1 MITAPWPLGHEPRGR
16 KAVAASTRSG
26 GGHPVPGPVDAGAVP
41 KVSPLAALETRD
53 TSNLSRAPLLT
64 VPCNYLVETGPALEH
79 QTGHSCMMGRHWFD
93 MLGYLAGLVVLGKA
107 ILPPS
112 LNGVLNMVVVLAVL
126 GFVTSFAVSLSA
138 ELSTAFCGGDGKA
151 PGIHARA
158 WCLGPY
164 LLAPSFPMHPE
175 APQDCLPLLCV

>member
-1 MITAPWPLGHEPRGR
+1 MSREAGRRSLLLRGQ
-16 KAVAASTRSG
+16 
-26 GGHPVPGPVDAGAVP
+26 AGAIL
-41 KVSPLAALETRD
+41 SLA
-53 TSNLSRAPLLT
+53 LLT
-64 VPCNYLVETGPALEH
+64 LALCLKSVLWLHWKLGILATFALLLAVPCNYLVETGLALEH
-79 QTGHSCMMGRHWFD
+79 QTAHSCMMGMHWFD
-93 MLGYLAGLVVLGKA
+93 MLGCLAGQVVLGKA
-107 ILPPS
+107 ILSPG

-175 APQDCLPLLCV
+175 APQDCPPLLCV